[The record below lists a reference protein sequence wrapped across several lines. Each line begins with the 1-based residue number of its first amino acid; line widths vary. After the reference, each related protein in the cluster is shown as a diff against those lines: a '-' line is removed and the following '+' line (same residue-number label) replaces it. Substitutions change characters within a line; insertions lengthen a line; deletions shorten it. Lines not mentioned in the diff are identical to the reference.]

1 MWKCLFSQRSET
13 GNHIRKA
20 YSIGIMSPVM
30 LYNGAKTW
38 RLVNGKCD
46 IHKTFCDNF
55 SSYHKIKYVLHSTHK
70 ALTVLYS

>member
-1 MWKCLFSQRSET
+1 
-13 GNHIRKA
+13 
-20 YSIGIMSPVM
+20 MSPLM

-55 SSYHKIKYVLHSTHK
+55 ASYHKIKYVLHSTHK